1 MFQSRKFRDVGVA
14 LVREYMPGLL
24 RAMRVQEVDNH
35 FVSKGYRGDALM
47 WGVCLC
53 HSVEDD
59 RFDNATDSDGSSSGE
74 TRGSTG
80 RTVQHTPPSC
90 ETFSLPQRPEMTELV
105 GREHFLLLH
114 PRLYHVM

>member
-14 LVREYMPGLL
+14 LVREYIPGLL

-74 TRGSTG
+74 TRGRQVGQQVGPFNT
-80 RTVQHTPPSC
+80 HP
-90 ETFSLPQRPEMTELV
+90 LPVRHSPCHSAQK
-105 GREHFLLLH
+105 
-114 PRLYHVM
+114 